1 MLCYVMLC
9 TGGVTIP
16 YYYVAQAVLMPDDGP
31 EPVLV
36 DDNCVFNH
44 TCQRLAVGNKQ
55 SVSHLLI
62 LPDVTHL

>member
-1 MLCYVMLC
+1 MLAPMLCYVMLC

-44 TCQRLAVGNKQ
+44 T
-55 SVSHLLI
+55 
-62 LPDVTHL
+62 